1 MKEVMDMPEYG
12 NPVCLLALEEK
23 PNSFIPIDLKSLGF
37 TITSGILT
45 LKDIDY
51 LTFTYGVVVI
61 KDAIRKAN
69 VVSEESL
76 NGNLVILYEEN
87 AQKRKIPIIDKHV
100 FETYD
105 IMNVLFSNIDNKE
118 FVNQIINKIRSLK
131 LSDEIC
137 ADLIVALK
145 QKNIYA
151 FFEITENLGY
161 LTMRKIYLWMI
172 KWLENRQNVIRI
184 REKSTK
190 KED

>member
-1 MKEVMDMPEYG
+1 MKEVVDMPEKG
-12 NPVCLLALEEK
+12 NPACLLVLEEK
-23 PNSFIPIDLKSLGF
+23 PNSFIPIDLKKIGF
-37 TITSGILT
+37 SITTGVLT
-45 LKDIDY
+45 VRDIDY
-51 LTFTYGVVVI
+51 LTFTYGVKKIKEVI
-61 KDAIRKAN
+61 RISN
-69 VVSEESL
+69 VVSNKAL
-76 NGNLVILYEEN
+76 DGNLVILYEEN